1 MKAAHAAL
9 YNKLYEMMEDDD
21 WVHAALAADGLV
33 MQATTCSDRV

>member
-21 WVHAALAADGLV
+21 WVHAALAADGSRHAGYHV
-33 MQATTCSDRV
+33 